1 MVSRANNAK
10 ENFKKIRKTRFSG
23 LESRETLQS
32 LRNSSITDFR
42 LEPSGPKEFVNG
54 DKEDNEEEH
63 HGDPPTDLLTN
74 QSLERDDLRG
84 LIAEFKKK
92 TKDGVLSHS
101 NKSSKS
107 RNYFL
112 STMQPQ
118 TVPPNRTV
126 PFLVGVR
133 FDLSLFPSLTPFSSD
148 VCSGSEDNIKT
159 TNNYIHIAVLAAMQK
174 LKNTIYVLSS
184 TLLKKAEM

>member
-84 LIAEFKKK
+84 LIAELKKK
-92 TKDGVLSHS
+92 PKMASCLIQTKAQKVETISFPPCNHKL
-101 NKSSKS
+101 
-107 RNYFL
+107 YL
-112 STMQPQ
+112 Q
-118 TVPPNRTV
+118 TV
-126 PFLVGVR
+126 LY
-133 FDLSLFPSLTPFSSD
+133 LFWL
-148 VCSGSEDNIKT
+148 G
-159 TNNYIHIAVLAAMQK
+159 
-174 LKNTIYVLSS
+174 
-184 TLLKKAEM
+184 